1 MHAQLG
7 GLVGAPGVFHYMF
20 FKLRERMG
28 LTNTKV
34 APSLPLLLLSKAVV
48 LRSMFLVF

>member
-34 APSLPLLLLSKAVV
+34 TPSYPFFCNPRHLS
-48 LRSMFLVF
+48 